1 MANVM
6 VMVVSEERKEGRK
19 EKGRLNKSKQKK
31 KKKTEKLKKR
41 ICILLLCEKQHL
53 NYAELVHSA
62 F

>member
-31 KKKTEKLKKR
+31 KKTEKLKKR

-53 NYAELVHSA
+53 NYAELVHST

>member
-31 KKKTEKLKKR
+31 KKKKNPEKLKK
-41 ICILLLCEKQHL
+41 K
-53 NYAELVHSA
+53 NMYPTVVWKTTS
-62 F
+62 

>member
-31 KKKTEKLKKR
+31 KKNRKIKK
-41 ICILLLCEKQHL
+41 K
-53 NYAELVHSA
+53 NMYPTVV
-62 F
+62 